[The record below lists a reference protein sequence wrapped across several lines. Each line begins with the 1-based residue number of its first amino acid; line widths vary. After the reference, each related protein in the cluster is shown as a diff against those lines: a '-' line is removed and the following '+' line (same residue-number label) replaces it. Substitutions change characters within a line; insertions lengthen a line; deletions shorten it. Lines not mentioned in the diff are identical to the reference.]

1 MTSPVSHQRAFAQ
14 VHLRRAM
21 VGTRR
26 KVHDFL
32 LRLFRF
38 DVGKKGSSHRFRWSI
53 GNSRCGDCFRLCFLL
68 PGLFTWYFRRDRRN
82 RSVFM
87 FFIMLPCQL
96 PKFLPA
102 LRREFHHHL
111 VEAVDGR
118 IGFPVQLC
126 IDVVRVGRLGGTVR
140 FCLLVFRGRLDGWSR
155 RRNCCFRLR
164 WSGLCRNSLLRRPFL
179 FGGFRLAD
187 FFCHSPEVEQ
197 GELHPVRIFR
207 TWFYLRLLLNG
218 LRFFRRSFHR
228 LHRRCCFHLY
238 GSTLR
243 LLLNGNLFFRSRLP
257 D

>member
-1 MTSPVSHQRAFAQ
+1 MTPPVSHQRAFAQ

-26 KVHDFL
+26 KVRDFL

-102 LRREFHHHL
+102 LRREFHHHFI
-111 VEAVDGR
+111 ETVDGR
-118 IGFPVQLC
+118 IGIPVQRG
-126 IDVVRVGRLGGTVR
+126 IDVVRVGRLGGVLR
-140 FCLLVFRGRLDGWSR
+140 FSFLVLRYSLKGGSRQYSRNILCDMHLRLGW
-155 RRNCCFRLR
+155 NTP
-164 WSGLCRNSLLRRPFL
+164 CRAFL
-179 FGGFRLAD
+179 FHRLFLLGGFRLAD
-187 FFCHSPEVEQ
+187 FFRHPPEVKQ
-197 GELHPVRIFR
+197 G
-207 TWFYLRLLLNG
+207 
-218 LRFFRRSFHR
+218 
-228 LHRRCCFHLY
+228 
-238 GSTLR
+238 
-243 LLLNGNLFFRSRLP
+243 
-257 D
+257 